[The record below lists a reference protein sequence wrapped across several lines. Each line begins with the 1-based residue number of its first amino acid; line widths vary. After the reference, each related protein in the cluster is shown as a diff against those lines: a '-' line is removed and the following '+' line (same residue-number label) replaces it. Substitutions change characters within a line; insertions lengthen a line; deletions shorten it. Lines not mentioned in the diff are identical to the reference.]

1 MRFASASGH
10 FWLLGLRTSKR
21 VWEKPSCAS
30 TKATTMACTRVVAG
44 KRNSP
49 RYLSW
54 LAGWLARR
62 LPDSDCGRS
71 RIAVS
76 CDWTRRVSTSNAYER
91 VYDGL
96 NPKVQGTD
104 GADRLRGA
112 YLWLP
117 STLECVNAKRL
128 NSERTLSFACLS
140 SGAFH
145 ETRFEPSSGPGRVRS
160 TSSLHRIL
168 LKGLRSG
175 SR

>member
-10 FWLLGLRTSKR
+10 FWFLGLRTSKR

-30 TKATTMACTRVVAG
+30 IKATTMACTRVV
-44 KRNSP
+44 P
-49 RYLSW
+49 YLTPFADRIACW
-54 LAGWLARR
+54 LPG
-62 LPDSDCGRS
+62 SDCGRS
-71 RIAVS
+71 RIAAS
-76 CDWTRRVSTSNAYER
+76 CDWTRRVSLVSNAYER